1 MKTEDCKILTE
12 YLGECWHDLA
22 GFGYPIRDD
31 WFALKKS
38 YTHPPKYNRCIHCG
52 KSARFLR
59 DNRTFDTR
67 DDMMDLYQR
76 IAKKESWELFVTNTM
91 FLHRG
96 DYYMETPKDAIPFMS
111 WLFCLYGEG
120 YEERCRM
127 VAEWVKEASHET

>member
-12 YLGECWHDLA
+12 YLGDCWHDLA

-59 DNRTFDTR
+59 DNRTFTTR
-67 DDMMDLYQR
+67 ADMMDLYDRLFQKHKWHKFTVF
-76 IAKKESWELFVTNTM
+76 AKMRFSFNDYDQTFTNI
-91 FLHRG
+91 
-96 DYYMETPKDAIPFMS
+96 ETGFYAWI
-111 WLFCLYGEG
+111 FCLNGDG
-120 YEERCRM
+120 YEDRCQM
-127 VAEWVKEASHET
+127 VAEWIKEGK

>member
-12 YLGECWHDLA
+12 YLGDCWHDLA

-59 DNRTFDTR
+59 DNRTFTTR
-67 DDMMDLYQR
+67 ADMMDLYDRLFQKHKWHKFTVF
-76 IAKKESWELFVTNTM
+76 AKMRFSFNDYDQTFTNI
-91 FLHRG
+91 
-96 DYYMETPKDAIPFMS
+96 ETGFYAWI
-111 WLFCLYGEG
+111 FCLNGDG
-120 YEERCRM
+120 YEDRCQM
-127 VAEWVKEASHET
+127 VSEWIKEGK